1 MTSLSRR
8 KFISTIVF
16 LLTFLLI
23 VNQVSSLPLEE
34 VVSRRQS
41 IRSYTSENI
50 SRQELLEVLWAAY
63 GYTNQRRNLP
73 KLGTAYSL
81 EIFTVNE
88 TGSYQYDPINN
99 LLVVHNL
106 TLNKETIRPYVPN
119 WPSDAS
125 EVLVVSWNQTKM
137 SNQNLAAAEAGCL
150 AQNVYLAAVSLEL
163 GTCFVGSID
172 SGGLRDA
179 LGLPSTLTPL
189 SVMPLGYPRKTP
201 VFEYKPNLIS
211 LLPRIQ
217 DSYVNL
223 KAGKKIFHNGSD
235 LVDGIYIILEE
246 GADKD
251 QGPDKAVW
259 ENTGRRQA

>member
-8 KFISTIVF
+8 KFISTTVF

-23 VNQVSSLPLEE
+23 VNKVSSLPLEE

-99 LLVVHNL
+99 LLVAHNL

-189 SVMPLGYPRKTP
+189 SVMPLGYPTSSYPAATP
-201 VFEYKPNLIS
+201 KYDIMTGNLPVVQYSNSSFENAMRDMVFTQEWSEEALS
-211 LLPRIQ
+211 LQEL
-217 DSYVNL
+217 S
-223 KAGKKIFHNGSD
+223 
-235 LVDGIYIILEE
+235 
-246 GADKD
+246 
-251 QGPDKAVW
+251 
-259 ENTGRRQA
+259 